1 MPVEYF
7 IRFQGKCYDV
17 GTRLRFRTRAAS
29 WASILEGKIEW
40 ISHNVFYI
48 RLTDGKGWQLSK
60 MFGLENTIVEIIEP
74 VYYEEP
80 PVEYVRG
87 IRGSGPLPSED
98 AIFVGWVW
106 YIVIMVVGII
116 FKDRLM
122 IWVFASAIFFLW
134 KNGFLNGGNK

>member
-17 GTRLRFRTRAAS
+17 GTRLRFRIGIRSFGNIAD
-29 WASILEGKIEW
+29 GRIEW

-48 RLTDGKGWQLSK
+48 RLTDGTGWQLSHRQS
-60 MFGLENTIVEIIEP
+60 LENTIVEIIEP
-74 VYYEEP
+74 VYYKEP

-87 IRGSGPLPSED
+87 LRGGGPLPSED
-98 AIFVGWVW
+98 SIFVGWVW
-106 YIVIMVVGII
+106 YIVIMAVGTI

-122 IWVFASAIFFLW
+122 IWVFASAVFFLW
-134 KNGFLNGGNK
+134 KNGFLNKK

>member
-7 IRFQGKCYDV
+7 IRYQGKRYDV
-17 GTRLRFRTRAAS
+17 GTRLKFKAGS
-29 WASILEGKIEW
+29 WSGIMEGKIEW
-40 ISHNVFYI
+40 ISHNVFGI
-48 RLTDGKGWQLSK
+48 RLTDGTGWQLSHRQS
-60 MFGLENTIVEIIEP
+60 LENTIVEIIEP

-80 PVEYVRG
+80 PMEYVRG
-87 IRGSGPLPSED
+87 LRGGGPLPPED

-106 YIVIMVVGII
+106 YIAIMVVGVI

-122 IWVFASAIFFLW
+122 IWVFASAVFFLW

>member
-17 GTRLRFRTRAAS
+17 GTKLRFRTQSAS

-48 RLTDGKGWQLSK
+48 RLTDGGGWQLSK
-60 MFGLENTIVEIIEP
+60 TFGLENTIVEIIEP
-74 VYYEEP
+74 VYYKEP

-87 IRGSGPLPSED
+87 LRGGACPPED
-98 AIFVGWVW
+98 EIFVSWVW
-106 YIVIMVVGII
+106 YILIMVVGVI

-122 IWVFASAIFFLW
+122 IWVFVSAVFFLW
-134 KNGFLNGGNK
+134 KNGFFNGGSK